1 MATKAQQQDFIKQIA
16 PLMVAEAK
24 KRGYKIVST
33 AIAQACI
40 ESAWGL
46 SGLAKYHNYFGIK
59 CGSKWTGR
67 SVNKATKEEY
77 TPGVLT
83 TIRDNF
89 RAYDT
94 MADGVKGYYDFI
106 NTARYANLKTAI
118 SAKQYAEFLKADG
131 YATSST
137 YISTLVYTVDTHG
150 LKEYDKQLKG
160 AAVSSGSEQPVNGNP
175 YPEPVN
181 NVRMNSRGNDV
192 RWLQVEL
199 NRKGYHLVVDGS
211 AGPQTI
217 NSLRD
222 YQLKNGLDPVD
233 GICGPAT
240 REKLKGG

>member
-1 MATKAQQQDFIKQIA
+1 MATNEQIKTFINSIA
-16 PLMVAEAK
+16 PLIQREAK
-24 KRGYKIVST
+24 KRGYQICST
-33 AIAQACI
+33 VIAQAGV

-46 SGLAKYHNYFGIK
+46 SGLAKYHNYFGMK

-106 NTARYANLKTAI
+106 NTTRYANLKTAI
-118 SAKQYAEFLKADG
+118 SAKQYAEYLKADG

-175 YPEPVN
+175 YPEPVT
-181 NVRMNSRGNDV
+181 NVRMNSRGEDV
-192 RWLQVEL
+192 KWLQWEL
-199 NRKGYHLVVDGS
+199 NRRGFNLKIDGV
-211 AGPQTI
+211 AGTRTI
-217 NSLRD
+217 GALMVFQSRYGLQPDGVCGAMSRET
-222 YQLKNGLDPVD
+222 LK
-233 GICGPAT
+233 
-240 REKLKGG
+240 KYK